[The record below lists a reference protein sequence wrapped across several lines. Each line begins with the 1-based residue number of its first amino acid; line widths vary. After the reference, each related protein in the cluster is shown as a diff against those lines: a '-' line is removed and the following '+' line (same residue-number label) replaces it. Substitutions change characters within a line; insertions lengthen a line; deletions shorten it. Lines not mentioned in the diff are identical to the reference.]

1 MRRGKAIAR
10 ALSDSE
16 ILWTRRGQTA
26 RMIGLGRR
34 QMQRMVK
41 RFRQENKPPFE
52 FGAVPPLVVRI
63 IMGAG
68 SCHTRDMRLR

>member
-1 MRRGKAIAR
+1 MRRGIAIAR
-10 ALSDSE
+10 TLSESK
-16 ILWTRRGQTA
+16 ILRISRGQTA

-41 RFRQENKPPFE
+41 RFRQENKPPFG

-68 SCHTRDMRLR
+68 SCHTRDR